1 MTLRPET
8 ALILSSIDYTS
19 IATFPEHLDPCID
32 EAVNQPNVLNCI
44 LQQPEVLTAPGLSLL
59 SKEDLIR
66 TVTDPESLRQI
77 DANARE
83 AVAKCIRAAATIE
96 GESLTDATPVPGVR
110 IPTVASGQPQIPI
123 PFGIKLPELAMGTN
137 TIEFQEIIPGI
148 KPPSIP
154 MIIPFFEKLPLL
166 PGWTIRDKTGM
177 VLNEGMKLPLVE
189 VPREIFGIKIPDFLP
204 RGALGYEAPGPY
216 ETAEPDNQYSFDNP
230 DEEIHSGPEVDIYPE
245 RGELDAFSAISNMTG
260 GTEEYDEFGELGDPY
275 HRVGA
280 GGDYGEYPEEMTLM
294 PESDGSL
301 EMDEEM
307 ELGIDDTAGL
317 EEEFET

>member
-19 IATFPEHLDPCID
+19 IATFPEHLDPCIE

-44 LQQPEVLTAPGLSLL
+44 LNQPEVMTAPGLALL
-59 SKEDLIR
+59 SQEELIR
-66 TVTDPESLRQI
+66 TVTDPGSLRGI
-77 DANARE
+77 DVNARQ

-96 GESLTDATPVPGVR
+96 GESLTDATPIPGVR

-123 PFGIKLPELAMGTN
+123 PFGVAIPTIDLGTN

-148 KPPSIP
+148 KPPTIP
-154 MIIPFFEKLPLL
+154 LVIPFMEKLPLL
-166 PGWTIRDKTGM
+166 PGWTIRDRGGA
-177 VLNEGMKLPLVE
+177 VLNEGMRLPLVE

-204 RGALGYEAPGPY
+204 KVAPGNDALDAY
-216 ETAEPDNQYSFDNP
+216 EEPEPENQYSFDNP
-230 DEEIHSGPEVDIYPE
+230 DEEIFSGAEIEVYPE
-245 RGELDAFSAISNMTG
+245 RGELDAFSVITP
-260 GTEEYDEFGELGDPY
+260 EEYEEFSELGDPF
-275 HRVGA
+275 HE
-280 GGDYGEYPEEMTLM
+280 GGSGTEEMALSS
-294 PESDGSL
+294 ESDGTL